1 MSPGFRMAPLS
12 PRPTNREDLEKVSF
26 QKYQTEGTNS
36 A

>member
-1 MSPGFRMAPLS
+1 LITK
-12 PRPTNREDLEKVSF
+12 TNDREDLEKVSF